1 MFYFHFHFLLWC
13 SIPMAYY
20 SYNTSK
26 LHPEISRVVFH
37 KSVHKVLLF
46 NIKPTTMKTI
56 DKAVVT

>member
-1 MFYFHFHFLLWC
+1 
-13 SIPMAYY
+13 MAYY